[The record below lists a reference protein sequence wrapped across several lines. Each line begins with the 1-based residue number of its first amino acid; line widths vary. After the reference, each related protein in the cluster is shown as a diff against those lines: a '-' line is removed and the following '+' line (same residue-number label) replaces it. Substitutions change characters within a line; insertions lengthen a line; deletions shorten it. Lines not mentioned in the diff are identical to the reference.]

1 MGRTPREDR
10 ERRWILHG
18 CIAVMLGVLAA
29 AFYEHN
35 LGDGEVLTLFL
46 AICACG
52 YRAVGA
58 YQPFSG
64 ICSS

>member
-1 MGRTPREDR
+1 
-10 ERRWILHG
+10 
-18 CIAVMLGVLAA
+18 MLGVLAA

-64 ICSS
+64 ICSF